1 MNLSLDNNV
10 NKFVLLVVSG
20 VIVLLAVNMNKKK
33 LGNQVSTLISVLV
46 IGVSGIFGYTLLNQE
61 TEKFNVSPYDSLS
74 PVEKHVQHQPVEHL
88 AISRATPNTLV
99 FRPADQT
106 ETAEAW
112 EVALGQQS
120 TTTVMALSRQN
131 VPAVRKE
138 YKSANLSARGAY
150 ILAEATGKRQAI
162 LMATGT
168 EVSLAMEAKALLED
182 EGIGTRVV
190 SMPCMELFAQ
200 QSDAYRKRILPGG
213 AVRVAIEAAVRMGWD
228 HWLLGERGREAKA
241 AFVGMSGFGAS
252 APAERLYEEFGIT
265 AEATAK
271 KVKSLL

>member
-1 MNLSLDNNV
+1 M
-10 NKFVLLVVSG
+10 
-20 VIVLLAVNMNKKK
+20 
-33 LGNQVSTLISVLV
+33 
-46 IGVSGIFGYTLLNQE
+46 
-61 TEKFNVSPYDSLS
+61 
-74 PVEKHVQHQPVEHL
+74 
-88 AISRATPNTLV
+88 
-99 FRPADQT
+99 
-106 ETAEAW
+106 
-112 EVALGQQS
+112 ALGQQS

-168 EVSLAMEAKALLED
+168 EVSLAMEARALLED

-213 AVRVAIEAAVRMGWD
+213 AVRVAI
-228 HWLLGERGREAKA
+228 
-241 AFVGMSGFGAS
+241 
-252 APAERLYEEFGIT
+252 
-265 AEATAK
+265 
-271 KVKSLL
+271 